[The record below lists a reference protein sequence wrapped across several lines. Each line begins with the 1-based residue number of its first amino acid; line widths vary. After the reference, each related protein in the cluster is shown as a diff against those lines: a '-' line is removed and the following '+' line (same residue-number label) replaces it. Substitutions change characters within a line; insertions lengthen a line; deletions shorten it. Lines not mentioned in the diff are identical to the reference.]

1 MSFMHGAMFVNC
13 KHIHMG
19 AGERHAEQRARQPPR
34 KLAEHTDLGSD
45 GKEQGEGSGGE
56 EGK

>member
-1 MSFMHGAMFVNC
+1 MSFIHGAMFVNC

-19 AGERHAEQRARQPPR
+19 ASERHAEQRARQKP
-34 KLAEHTDLGSD
+34 AEHTDLGSD